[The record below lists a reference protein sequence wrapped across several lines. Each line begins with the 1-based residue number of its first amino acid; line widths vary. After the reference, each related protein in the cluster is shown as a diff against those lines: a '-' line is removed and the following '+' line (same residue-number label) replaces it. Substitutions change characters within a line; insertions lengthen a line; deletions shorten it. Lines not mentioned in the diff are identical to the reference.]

1 MSEVICV
8 GILTAD
14 VVGKPIDIIPDRGK
28 LGLVDRMEL
37 HSGGCAANTGISL
50 AKLGVQTGIIGKVGD
65 DGFGD
70 FLVHRFEKFGME
82 AGGVVRDYENAT
94 SATMVM
100 VHADGE
106 RTFLHYFGA
115 NGSLSLEDIDI
126 KRVHESKI
134 LHIAGSF
141 LMPSF
146 DGEPTAILLKQAQDA
161 GVVTSLDTA
170 WDARGNWL
178 KTLKPCLPYMDYFLP
193 SLEEAKMLSGGMENP
208 VDIAKFLLDAG
219 VGVVGL
225 KMGEHGAYIR
235 TSQGEE
241 FRIPVYKVDAV
252 DALGAGDA
260 FVAGFLA
267 GLTKGWDIEQCARFA
282 NAVGACCVT
291 ALGATTGIKSFEETL
306 QFMGQHTAE
315 SD

>member
-1 MSEVICV
+1 MADVICV

-14 VVGKPIDIIPDRGK
+14 VVGKPIDELPGRGK

-37 HSGGCAANTGISL
+37 HSGGCAANTGIGL
-50 AKLGVQTGIIGKVGD
+50 AILGIQTAIIGKVGD

-70 FLVHRFEKFGME
+70 FLVNRFQKFGME
-82 AGGVVRDYENAT
+82 AGGVVRDSVNAT

-100 VHADGE
+100 VHGDGE

-115 NGSLSLEDIDI
+115 NGALRLEDIDFN
-126 KRVHESKI
+126 RVKSSKI

-146 DGEPTAILLKQAQDA
+146 DGEPTAQLLKQAREA
-161 GVVTSLDTA
+161 GVITSLDTA
-170 WDARGNWL
+170 WDARGTWL
-178 KTLKPCLPYMDYFLP
+178 KTLRPCLPLLDYFLP
-193 SLEEAKMLSGGMENP
+193 SFEEAKMLSGGLEDP
-208 VDIAKFLLDAG
+208 ADVAKFLIDQG

-225 KMGEHGAYIR
+225 KLGEQGSYIR
-235 TSQGEE
+235 TKQGDVL
-241 FRIPVYKVDAV
+241 RIPVHDVEAI

-267 GLTKGWDIEQCARFA
+267 GLSKVWDIEKCARFA

-306 QFMGQHTAE
+306 AFMELCSLE
-315 SD
+315 SN